1 MTLRTRFWLVS
12 LGLVVSALLL
22 FLIFVS
28 NVLTPHIAE
37 RVVRLD
43 EENRMLRLAREF
55 AALDSQEIENEL
67 VRRSLT
73 NISLLP
79 KGSVDPKGVFVT
91 LPGSDFAFV
100 SKRPLTVNEARKA
113 LTFSSPRQLA
123 LLTFALLVLYFI
135 ATQLAG
141 FVIRPVHR
149 LTKAVQALA
158 EGERG
163 VAVPIPAETE
173 LAELARSFNQMA
185 TDLQAR
191 ETELKQALQAKERIF
206 ATTSHEL
213 RTPLTVILG
222 YCQMLQDGL
231 KGPLNEEQSQVV
243 GVIHRNAGGLLRQ
256 VEALLTLSQ
265 LRARSLPFE
274 RERVDLGQLVEQ
286 AVDGLAGLAENKGLT
301 LETALNADH
310 LEVLIDPRVG
320 EQITSNLVANAIKYT
335 CQGHV
340 RVALEKRGGEAR
352 VVVSD
357 TGPGIAADFRP
368 SLFQEFSRGP
378 ETDGIEGNG
387 LGLALSRQLAE
398 NMGGSVELLQT
409 GPGGSSF
416 CWSHP
421 VEVGDA

>member
-12 LGLVVSALLL
+12 LGLVVSAVLL
-22 FLIFVS
+22 FLFFVS
-28 NVLTPHIAE
+28 NILTPRIAE

-43 EENRMLRLAREF
+43 EENRLLRLTREF
-55 AALDSQEIENEL
+55 ATLSPEVVEQRLESQSLDSVSL
-67 VRRSLT
+67 V
-73 NISLLP
+73 P
-79 KGSVDPKGVFVT
+79 KSSVEPEAVFVT
-91 LPGSDFAFV
+91 LPGTDFALL
-100 SKRPLTVNEARKA
+100 SKRPLTVYEAKKA

-123 LLTFALLVLYFI
+123 ALVFALLVLYFI
-135 ATQLAG
+135 STQLAG
-141 FVIRPVHR
+141 FVIRPVQR
-149 LTKAVQALA
+149 LTTAVQALA

-185 TDLQAR
+185 SELHAR
-191 ETELKQALQAKERIF
+191 EMELKQALQAKERIF

-222 YCQMLQDGL
+222 YCQMLEDGL
-231 KGPLNEEQSQVV
+231 KGPLNEEQTKVV
-243 GVIHRNAGGLLRQ
+243 GVIHRNAGGLLQQ

-265 LRARSLPFE
+265 LRTRSLPFE
-274 RERVDLGQLVEQ
+274 RELVDLGMLVEQ
-286 AVDGLAGLAENKGLT
+286 AVDGLAGLAEKKGLT
-301 LETALNADH
+301 LEAAVGADVI
-310 LEVLIDPRVG
+310 EVLIDPRVG

-335 CQGHV
+335 PSGKIVVTVERLQ
-340 RVALEKRGGEAR
+340 ERGR

-357 TGPGIAADFRP
+357 TGPGIAEDFQAR
-368 SLFQEFSRGP
+368 LFQEFSRGADT
-378 ETDGIEGNG
+378 EGIEGNG

-398 NMGGSVELLQT
+398 NMGGSVELLKT

-421 VEVGDA
+421 VEVGEA

>member
-12 LGLVVSALLL
+12 LGLVVSAVLL
-22 FLIFVS
+22 FLFFVS
-28 NVLTPHIAE
+28 NILTPRIAE

-43 EENRMLRLAREF
+43 EENRLLRLTREF
-55 AALDSQEIENEL
+55 ATLSPEVVEQRLESQSLDSVSL
-67 VRRSLT
+67 V
-73 NISLLP
+73 P
-79 KGSVDPKGVFVT
+79 KSSVEPEAVFVT
-91 LPGSDFAFV
+91 LPGTDFALL
-100 SKRPLTVNEARKA
+100 SKRPLTVYEAKKA

-123 LLTFALLVLYFI
+123 ALVFALLVLYFI
-135 ATQLAG
+135 STQLAG
-141 FVIRPVHR
+141 FVIRPVQR
-149 LTKAVQALA
+149 LTTAVQALA

-185 TDLQAR
+185 SELHAR
-191 ETELKQALQAKERIF
+191 EMELKQALQAKERIF

-222 YCQMLQDGL
+222 YCQMLEDGL
-231 KGPLNEEQSQVV
+231 KGPLNEEQTKVV
-243 GVIHRNAGGLLRQ
+243 GVIHRNAGGLLQQ

-274 RERVDLGQLVEQ
+274 RELVDLGMLVEQ
-286 AVDGLAGLAENKGLT
+286 AVDGLAGLAEKKGLT
-301 LETALNADH
+301 LEAAVGADVI
-310 LEVLIDPRVG
+310 EVLIDPRVG

-335 CQGHV
+335 PSGKIVVTVERLQG
-340 RVALEKRGGEAR
+340 RGR

-357 TGPGIAADFRP
+357 TGPGIAEDFQAR
-368 SLFQEFSRGP
+368 LFQEFSRGADT
-378 ETDGIEGNG
+378 EGIEGNG

-398 NMGGSVELLQT
+398 NMGGSVELLKT

-421 VEVGDA
+421 VEVGEA